1 MSEHWLAQFLAL
13 RDISHFVVGASIQR
27 FVQEGSLDAEL
38 QASCTETRNAV
49 FVSLDGFRIPQ
60 KFSKLEMIETFS
72 EIFRAILP
80 DTLSASIEDASRVIF
95 DEEATDAIDAFS
107 LSLHERQVV
116 HRVSD
121 VHMMGA
127 MSSIK
132 ENVASF
138 VDGGPRSRIPFQR
151 AYALNCS
158 SCHFVGHHK
167 FTEANNLTIPVC
179 ILPSV
184 CRLTCT
190 IINIINRIRW
200 KAR

>member
-1 MSEHWLAQFLAL
+1 M
-13 RDISHFVVGASIQR
+13 GASIQR
-27 FVQEGSLDAEL
+27 FVHEGSPDAEL

-72 EIFRAILP
+72 EIFRVILP
-80 DTLSASIEDASRVIF
+80 DTLSASIEDPSRLMF
-95 DEEATDAIDAFS
+95 DEEATDAIYAFG

-121 VHMMGA
+121 VHMMDA

-132 ENVASF
+132 GSVASF
-138 VDGGPRSRIPFQR
+138 VDASPRSRSTFQR

-158 SCHFVGHHK
+158 SCHFVEHNH
-167 FTEANNLTIPVC
+167 FTEENNLTIPVSL
-179 ILPSV
+179 IPISSWGDRGYL
-184 CRLTCT
+184 RAFN
-190 IINIINRIRW
+190 INAINRTRL
-200 KAR
+200 KAQW